1 VLDTRSR
8 DAFFEGHLA
17 ASLLTDLD
25 VQFCSVAGSYV
36 PESTPIYLVVD
47 ETRLDEAVRAL
58 VRVGLDRVVGYVTPE
73 ELAEYGRQ
81 RGSLCRT
88 TTIDMAELE
97 KQRTGECAHP
107 LDVRGAAEFDAGHV
121 PGALNV
127 PHTHIAAGADTLP
140 VDKPLLVYC
149 ASGARAAAA
158 VAMLSRLGF
167 DAIAV
172 NDSFANYRRV
182 QPLPAGVITR

>member
-1 VLDTRSR
+1 
-8 DAFFEGHLA
+8 
-17 ASLLTDLD
+17 
-25 VQFCSVAGSYV
+25 
-36 PESTPIYLVVD
+36 
-47 ETRLDEAVRAL
+47 
-58 VRVGLDRVVGYVTPE
+58 
-73 ELAEYGRQ
+73 
-81 RGSLCRT
+81 
-88 TTIDMAELE
+88 
-97 KQRTGECAHP
+97 
-107 LDVRGAAEFDAGHV
+107 
-121 PGALNV
+121 V